1 MFYIIMLLLPS
12 AAAEPTAECNLFPA
26 LHTMEMADNVTGKYE
41 DCWDGT
47 KQPAIYV
54 WNIK

>member
-12 AAAEPTAECNLFPA
+12 AAAEPTAEGNLFPA
-26 LHTMEMADNVTGKYE
+26 LHTIETADNVTGKYE
-41 DCWDGT
+41 DCWDGI

>member
-26 LHTMEMADNVTGKYE
+26 LHTMETADNVTGKYE